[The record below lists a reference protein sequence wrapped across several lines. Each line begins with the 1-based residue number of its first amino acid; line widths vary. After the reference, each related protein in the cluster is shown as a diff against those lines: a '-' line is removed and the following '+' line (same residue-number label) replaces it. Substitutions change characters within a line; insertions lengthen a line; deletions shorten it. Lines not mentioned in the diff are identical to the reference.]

1 MATLPALKQFTDRV
15 NRIEISA
22 TMAVVAEASK
32 LTAGGADLV
41 EFGAGEPHFPT
52 PQHIT
57 DAAIAAIQQNFT
69 RYTAVAGMAELR
81 SAIVQRH
88 ATDFGSDY
96 KPDEAIASTG
106 GKLALFNAVQVLV
119 DHGDEVILPVPY
131 WVSF

>member
-1 MATLPALKQFTDRV
+1 MATLPAVKQFTDRV

-22 TMAVVAEASK
+22 TMAVVAEAAK
-32 LTAGGADLV
+32 LKAAGADLV

-52 PQHIT
+52 PQHIK

-69 RYTAVAGMAELR
+69 RYTAVAGMLELR

-88 ATDFGSDY
+88 ASDFGSDY

-106 GKLALFNAVQVLV
+106 GT
-119 DHGDEVILPVPY
+119 PVSARRRITTLLY
-131 WVSF
+131 SSGW